1 MEWFAHKT
9 VATVVEKNN
18 RFLMVEERA
27 DGKVVFNQPAGHL
40 EPGETLLDAARRETL
55 EETGWEVELRHFLGL
70 YHYVSSANEIS
81 YIRSCFIARPVRLIE
96 ERQLD
101 TDIVRAPWLTI
112 EELRRMEDRLRSP
125 VVLRVLEDYLEGITY
140 PLSVITS
147 L

>member
-18 RFLMVEERA
+18 RFLMVEEHA
-27 DGKVVFNQPAGHL
+27 DGEVVFNQPAGHL
-40 EPGETLLDAARRETL
+40 EPGETLLEAARRETL

-70 YHYVSSANEIS
+70 YHYVSSANETS
-81 YIRSCFIARPVRLIE
+81 YIRSCFIASPVRLIE

-101 TDIVRAPWLTI
+101 TDIIRAHWLTI
-112 EELRRMEDRLRSP
+112 EEIRRMEDRLRSP
-125 VVLRVLEDYLEGITY
+125 VVLRVLEDYLEGIAY